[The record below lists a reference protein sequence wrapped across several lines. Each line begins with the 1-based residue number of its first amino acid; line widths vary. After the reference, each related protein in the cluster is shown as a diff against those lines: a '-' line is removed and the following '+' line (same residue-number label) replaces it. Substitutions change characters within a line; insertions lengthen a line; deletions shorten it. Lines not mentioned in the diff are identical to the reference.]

1 MSSTHYARVWL
12 GLTVALL
19 GANTAA
25 AHDKACDTSPL
36 TGTWTLNVTP
46 QPHPD
51 VEVIPP
57 PFTSLIV
64 FETGGTLT
72 ETDTALHPTSKLPLF
87 PEFGPLSS
95 SDGLGAWVSDGGNRY
110 HGQFVKNLFDASG
123 QHFGYLI
130 VRIAITLRGQ
140 NRLDARSVS
149 DFVRGTD
156 LDAEPF
162 FSNGVAL
169 VTATRLRAD

>member
-1 MSSTHYARVWL
+1 MNSTHHARA
-12 GLTVALL
+12 GLALMTALL
-19 GANTAA
+19 TANIAA
-25 AHDKACDTSPL
+25 AHDDACDTSPL

-51 VEVIPP
+51 VEVVPP
-57 PFTSLIV
+57 PFTSLVV

-72 ETDTALHPTSKLPLF
+72 ETDTALHPTAALPLF

-95 SDGLGAWVSDGGNRY
+95 SDGLGAWVADGGNRY
-110 HGQFVKNLFDASG
+110 HGRFVKNLFDASG

-130 VRIAITLRGQ
+130 VRIDITLRGR
-140 NRLDARSVS
+140 NRLEAKSVS
-149 DFVRGTD
+149 DFVRGSD

-162 FSNGVAL
+162 FAGGVAL